1 MEKKLR
7 VGLVGIGGMGSNH
20 LRCQLGN
27 PRVEVVAICDILPEK
42 MQAAKERFNIPSI
55 PCYTDFKD
63 MIDTEQLDAVDIST
77 PNYLHSIVAV
87 YAMEKGLHVF
97 CEKPDAVSV
106 EEALKMKEA
115 SERTGK
121 ILMVMR
127 NNRYYTNS
135 QYLKK
140 LITAGECGE
149 IYCGRC
155 GWIRRRGIPGRGGW
169 FTTKAQSGGGP
180 LIDLGVHMIDL
191 AMWLMGNPKP
201 VAVSGCTYN
210 KFANNTASENPN
222 KANTRIVNMDG
233 TFDVEDLAMGF
244 IRFENGACLQI
255 EFSWASNVEQQ
266 TRFVEL
272 RGTKAGIKW
281 SDDGSAHVYGEENGM
296 LTDFTR
302 TCEMGDGHDEALKH
316 FAAIVLDGAEPD
328 YIPQQGINMIQIL
341 QAIYESAETGR
352 EVVLS

>member
-42 MQAAKERFNIPSI
+42 MQAAKERFNIPNI

-201 VAVSGCTYN
+201 VSVSGCTYN
-210 KFANNTASENPN
+210 KFANNTA
-222 KANTRIVNMDG
+222 A
-233 TFDVEDLAMGF
+233 
-244 IRFENGACLQI
+244 
-255 EFSWASNVEQQ
+255 
-266 TRFVEL
+266 
-272 RGTKAGIKW
+272 
-281 SDDGSAHVYGEENGM
+281 
-296 LTDFTR
+296 
-302 TCEMGDGHDEALKH
+302 
-316 FAAIVLDGAEPD
+316 
-328 YIPQQGINMIQIL
+328 
-341 QAIYESAETGR
+341 
-352 EVVLS
+352 

>member
-42 MQAAKERFNIPSI
+42 MQAAKDRFDIPSI
-55 PCYTDFKD
+55 SCYTDFKE
-63 MIDTEQLDAVDIST
+63 MIDNEQLDAVDIST

-87 YAMEKGLHVF
+87 YAMERGLHVF

-140 LITAGECGE
+140 LIASGECGE
-149 IYCGRC
+149 IYAFFHDGNEEVEVWFLQC
-155 GWIRRRGIPGRGGW
+155 RGG
-169 FTTKAQSGGGP
+169 
-180 LIDLGVHMIDL
+180 
-191 AMWLMGNPKP
+191 
-201 VAVSGCTYN
+201 
-210 KFANNTASENPN
+210 
-222 KANTRIVNMDG
+222 
-233 TFDVEDLAMGF
+233 
-244 IRFENGACLQI
+244 
-255 EFSWASNVEQQ
+255 NV
-266 TRFVEL
+266 
-272 RGTKAGIKW
+272 
-281 SDDGSAHVYGEENGM
+281 
-296 LTDFTR
+296 
-302 TCEMGDGHDEALKH
+302 
-316 FAAIVLDGAEPD
+316 
-328 YIPQQGINMIQIL
+328 
-341 QAIYESAETGR
+341 
-352 EVVLS
+352 